1 MTITEYDLGQ
11 WSVIEKLIT
20 NGYEDE
26 AHDMVCATLHSSAW
40 CDAVA
45 SESKYTANHEEEIDE
60 FVQEHRARFE

>member
-26 AHDMVCATLHSSAW
+26 AHDMVCVTLHSSSW
-40 CDAVA
+40 CDAA
-45 SESKYTANHEEEIDE
+45 SAESRYTANHEDEIGE
-60 FVQEHRARFE
+60 FICEHRARFE